1 MGKRGKSKASTASKK
16 SGDKRKKSGEGGRR
30 GRRVRKKSKQ
40 ESKAANTKG
49 KKQHELHVEFQ
60 HLLRTVATK
69 ASLWLE
75 DSFAATLQTT
85 SPDSRC
91 SRATTAKAM
100 QLQGGTHR

>member
-1 MGKRGKSKASTASKK
+1 M
-16 SGDKRKKSGEGGRR
+16 
-30 GRRVRKKSKQ
+30 RKKSKQ